1 MSSNQSEVNVDIPQI
16 DRSSYLKGLLITARK
31 DNQLNEEEIL
41 IIKNLSKSLGFSSDF
56 FEETISNLLENK
68 YITDEPIKFSNQ
80 NIARSFIED
89 GLRLALSDKIV
100 TKSEI
105 GWLRQTALLNNIED
119 DWFNKKMEELQT
131 KTHRVGKPDFAL
143 LSII

>member
-1 MSSNQSEVNVDIPQI
+1 VDIPQI
-16 DRSSYLKGLLITARK
+16 DRSSYLKGLLITARI

-131 KTHRVGKPDFAL
+131 KAHRIGKPDFAL